1 MGRGQRPIGSLRQ
14 WPLAGLAELLPL
26 AIHFTTAALRPSTE
40 VAMPHAH
47 AAAVVDRLLRRLGS
61 AACRLEVPPNIDG
74 DLAHVW
80 RTLVRLQDVL
90 VSLEIR
96 PEVQEWMGDIKQV
109 AYDVEDLV
117 DELEDHNS
125 MESQMSGCIAVGEVW
140 FDRSLKLLPMQVLFP
155 FRNASP

>member
-1 MGRGQRPIGSLRQ
+1 MLIFAGRHSPVS
-14 WPLAGLAELLPL
+14 ELLPL
-26 AIHFTTAALRPSTE
+26 ANHFTCCGSRPSIE
-40 VAMPHAH
+40 IAMPHGH

-80 RTLVRLQDVL
+80 TTLARLQDML

-96 PEVQEWMGDIKQV
+96 PELQEWMGDIKQV

-125 MESQMSGCIAVGEVW
+125 MESQMSGCVAVGEVW
-140 FDRSLKLLPMQVLFP
+140 FIDP
-155 FRNASP
+155 